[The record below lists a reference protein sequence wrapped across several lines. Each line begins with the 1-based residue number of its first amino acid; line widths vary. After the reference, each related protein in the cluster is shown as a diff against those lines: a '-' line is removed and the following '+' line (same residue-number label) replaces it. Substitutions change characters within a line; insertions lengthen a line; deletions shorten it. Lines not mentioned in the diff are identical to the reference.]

1 MTAQTLSRIRH
12 VFATSPPHP
21 CHSAR
26 VRTGILSRCVH
37 VRRYPSGM
45 TGPTN
50 ARDFRYFCVLPPPRL
65 VMYSGTPTPTAT
77 TITGRNHKS
86 GDMFAMNGR
95 RQESA
100 WGWTHGK
107 FGNSCKMSTS
117 QCVIISKQL
126 VTIRATATDS
136 LIHASQLTRL
146 LVTLS

>member
-1 MTAQTLSRIRH
+1 
-12 VFATSPPHP
+12 
-21 CHSAR
+21 
-26 VRTGILSRCVH
+26 
-37 VRRYPSGM
+37 
-45 TGPTN
+45 
-50 ARDFRYFCVLPPPRL
+50 
-65 VMYSGTPTPTAT
+65 
-77 TITGRNHKS
+77 
-86 GDMFAMNGR
+86 MFAMNGR

-146 LVTLS
+146 LVTLSKGRSFPDPERYFAYHVMSGDKSHAFMVV